1 MAADISDN
9 RPIQLTAEDA
19 ERLVRKIQ
27 ALEDVL
33 RELVSYLSMDSSP
46 LGSVAGN
53 RMLAAMSE
61 EDLDGWLRRKIQA

>member
-1 MAADISDN
+1 MAADIPGN
-9 RPIQLTAEDA
+9 RPIQLTAEDV

-46 LGSVAGN
+46 LGIVVGN
-53 RMLAAMSE
+53 RMLTAMSE
-61 EDLDGWLRRKIQA
+61 EDLDGWLHRKIQA